1 MQCVCF
7 QKIFCDQELI
17 KDDITAMK
25 VIGTALNK
33 SNSAWI
39 IFAKLAWTLISC
51 PDFSFIL
58 GNRNFFSSLIQ
69 SGANSHVFGAKDERL
84 SLL

>member
-1 MQCVCF
+1 MQCVYF
-7 QKIFCDQELI
+7 QKMFYDQEL
-17 KDDITAMK
+17 KKYDITAIK

-33 SNSAWI
+33 SNSPWLN
-39 IFAKLAWTLISC
+39 FEKLAWTLISC

-69 SGANSHVFGAKDERL
+69 SGANSHVFGAKDERP